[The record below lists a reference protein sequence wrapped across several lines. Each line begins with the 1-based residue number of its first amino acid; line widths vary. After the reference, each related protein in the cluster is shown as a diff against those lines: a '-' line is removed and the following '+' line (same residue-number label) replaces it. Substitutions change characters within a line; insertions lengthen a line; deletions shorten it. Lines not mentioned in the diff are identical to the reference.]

1 MVRRLHARAA
11 GKSRCA
17 PLGCGQYG
25 SGKSGEDA
33 LKARIDQRRSRLII
47 VAATGIFVQRMRSAI
62 LLTTLPSAS

>member
-1 MVRRLHARAA
+1 MPGGPSLQSLLKMSRAI
-11 GKSRCA
+11 
-17 PLGCGQYG
+17 
-25 SGKSGEDA
+25 DA